1 MSDALDRIVVEDK
14 GESYPLGGEQR
25 KRMWGVVAES

>member
-14 GESYPLGGEQR
+14 GESYHEWRAKEEGVGRCLG
-25 KRMWGVVAES
+25 SH